1 MKKRFLLILSLTV
14 FLGFSSVEASEIPQ
28 GSNLRLPPQHSKR
41 DTRVA
46 KGDTGVA
53 KGYAGGAT
61 RDARSAQNVGAAG
74 REDALSE
81 ELPAIYCGSMMPYDF
96 SKCDSNVAWGDS
108 LKPIYLSYTA
118 RHGARFLSSP
128 KKIEE
133 ISNALEKAEAEDALT
148 SDGERFLSMM
158 REISSNTAG
167 RWGLLS
173 DVGIAEEEKL
183 GADMAAMLPKLFR
196 KGRMES
202 KSTYV
207 PRVIMTMYQFLHSLE
222 IPNTRLQL
230 YTTSGRQN
238 DTLLRC
244 FAADTAYAHYRN
256 KGAWKPVYEK
266 FLSKHVS
273 ANPARRLFR
282 YGDKMDEQEL
292 RYLTMSM
299 YGMLQAN
306 QAVGLPS
313 ATSEFMTAD
322 EFRGCWLA
330 SNLQHYLRNNIN
342 PLSGLAGEATIPLLK
357 QIIADI
363 DVAAGGDS
371 DVKAH
376 GYFGHAETL
385 LPLLS
390 LMRLPGCYVM
400 TEDYANLHKEW
411 QIQDITPLG
420 ANLVIVL
427 LRGESG
433 EVYASV
439 RLNGKNVAPISG
451 KGDIVKWKELK
462 DFWNLNIN
470 YYGKHN

>member
-1 MKKRFLLILSLTV
+1 MKKRFLLILSLIF
-14 FLGFSSVEASEIPQ
+14 FLGFSSLEASEIPLD
-28 GSNLRLPPQHSKR
+28 SNLRLPPQHSKR
-41 DTRVA
+41 DARTAKRDARVS
-46 KGDTGVA
+46 
-53 KGYAGGAT
+53 T
-61 RDARSAQNVGAAG
+61 RDARSAQNAGAAG
-74 REDALSE
+74 REGELSE
-81 ELPAIYCGSMMPYDF
+81 DLPAIYCGSMMPYDF
-96 SKCDSNVAWGDS
+96 SECDRNVAWGDS

-133 ISNALEKAEAEDALT
+133 ISKALEKAETEKALT
-148 SDGERFLSMM
+148 SEGEHFLAMM
-158 REISSNTAG
+158 REISSHTYG

-173 DVGIAEEEKL
+173 DVGIAEEQKL
-183 GADMAAMLPKLFR
+183 GADMAALLPDLFR
-196 KGRMES
+196 KGKIES

-244 FAADTAYAHYRN
+244 FVADTAYANYRD

-266 FLSKHVS
+266 FLSQHVS
-273 ANPARRLFR
+273 ADPARRLFR
-282 YGDKMDEQEL
+282 NGNKMDQQEL
-292 RYLTMSM
+292 RHLTMSM

-306 QAVGLPS
+306 LAAGLPA

-330 SNLQHYLRNNIN
+330 SNLLHYLRNNIN
-342 PLSGLAGEATIPLLK
+342 PVSDLAAQATSPLLE
-357 QIIADI
+357 QIIDDI
-363 DVAAGGDS
+363 DAAAGGDS
-371 DVKAH
+371 EVKAH

-420 ANLVIVL
+420 ANLAIVL
-427 LRGESG
+427 LRGSSG

-439 RLNGKNVAPISG
+439 RLNGKNVAPLSG

-462 DFWNLNIN
+462 DFWNLNIKD
-470 YYGKHN
+470 YGKHN

>member
-1 MKKRFLLILSLTV
+1 MKKRFLLILSLIV
-14 FLGFSSVEASEIPQ
+14 FLGFSSIQASEIPQ
-28 GSNLRLPPQHSKR
+28 DSNLRLPPQHSKR
-41 DTRVA
+41 
-46 KGDTGVA
+46 
-53 KGYAGGAT
+53 
-61 RDARSAQNVGAAG
+61 QAG
-74 REDALSE
+74 REGVLRVD
-81 ELPAIYCGSMMPYDF
+81 LPAIYCGSMMPYDF
-96 SKCDSNVAWGDS
+96 SECDRDVAWGDS
-108 LKPIYLSYTA
+108 LKPIYLSYIA

-128 KKIEE
+128 KKIEK
-133 ISNALEKAEAEDALT
+133 ISKALEKAEAEGALT
-148 SDGERFLSMM
+148 TEGENFLAMM
-158 REISSNTAG
+158 REISSHTDG

-173 DVGIAEEEKL
+173 DVGIAEEQKL
-183 GADMAAMLPKLFR
+183 GADMAVMFPDLFR
-196 KGRMES
+196 KGKIES

-230 YTTSGRQN
+230 ITTSGRQN

-244 FAADTAYAHYRN
+244 FVADTAYANYRD

-273 ANPARRLFR
+273 PAPARRLFR
-282 YGDKMDEQEL
+282 YGKIFDQQEL
-292 RYLTMSM
+292 RHLTMSM

-306 QAVGLPS
+306 QAAGLPA

-330 SNLQHYLRNNIN
+330 SNLLHYLRNNIN
-342 PLSGLAGEATIPLLK
+342 PVSDLAAQATSPLLE
-357 QIIADI
+357 QIIDDI
-363 DVAAGGDS
+363 DAASGGDS
-371 DVKAH
+371 EVKAH

-390 LMRLPGCYVM
+390 LMRLPGCYAM
-400 TEDYANLHKEW
+400 TEDYANLHEEW

-420 ANLVIVL
+420 ANLAIVL
-427 LRGESG
+427 LRGSSG

-439 RLNGKNVAPISG
+439 RLNGKNVAPLSG

-462 DFWNLNIN
+462 DFWNLNIKD
-470 YYGKHN
+470 YGKHN

>member
-1 MKKRFLLILSLTV
+1 MKKRFLLILSLIV
-14 FLGFSSVEASEIPQ
+14 FLGISSIEASGISQ
-28 GSNLRLPPQHSKR
+28 DSNLRLPPQHSKR
-41 DTRVA
+41 DTRGAQGDARVA
-46 KGDTGVA
+46 KRDTRAA
-53 KGYAGGAT
+53 KG
-61 RDARSAQNVGAAG
+61 DARSAQNAGGTG
-74 REDALSE
+74 REGTLSE
-81 ELPAIYCGSMMPYDF
+81 DLPATYCGSMMPYDF
-96 SKCDSNVAWGDS
+96 SECDSDVAWGDS

-133 ISNALEKAEAEDALT
+133 ISKALEKAEAEDALT

-196 KGRMES
+196 RGKMES

-244 FAADTAYAHYRN
+244 FVADTAYANYRD

-266 FLSKHVS
+266 FLRQHVS
-273 ANPARRLFR
+273 ADPARRLFR
-282 YGDKMDEQEL
+282 HGNKMDQQEL
-292 RYLTMSM
+292 RHLTMSM

-306 QAVGLPS
+306 QAAGLPA
-313 ATSEFMTAD
+313 ATSEFMTAE

-330 SNLQHYLRNNIN
+330 SNLLHYLRNNIN
-342 PLSGLAGEATIPLLK
+342 PLSDLAGEATAPLLK

-363 DVAAGGDS
+363 DVAIEGEA

-390 LMRLPGCYVM
+390 LMRLPGCFVM

-420 ANLVIVL
+420 ANLAVVL

-439 RLNGKNVAPISG
+439 RLNGKNIAPLSG
-451 KGDIVKWKELK
+451 KGEVVKWKELK
-462 DFWNLNIN
+462 DFWNLNIKD
-470 YYGKHN
+470 YGKHN